1 MTRPATQARLEQALT
16 RLLAVQP
23 TATDG
28 ELTVSN
34 LCREAGVGRDSFYRS
49 PQAFKDA
56 VAAAQA
62 NRDAHQPELIALR
75 EEITIL
81 KRERK
86 QTASQHAATVR
97 ELEETI
103 RIYANRIQILAL
115 RNAELEEQSRQLH
128 HRLADADPDIIPLPD
143 RS

>member
-1 MTRPATQARLEQALT
+1 MTRAATQVRLHQALT
-16 RLLAVQP
+16 RLLAGQP

-49 PQAFKDA
+49 PQEFKDA

-62 NRDAHQPELIALR
+62 NRDARQPELVALR
-75 EEITIL
+75 DEIAIL
-81 KRERK
+81 KGQRK
-86 QTASQHAATVR
+86 QTAGQHAATVR
-97 ELEETI
+97 EMEETV
-103 RIYANRIQILAL
+103 RVYANRIQILAL
-115 RNAELEEQSRQLH
+115 RNSELEEQVERLH
-128 HRLADADPDIIPLPD
+128 RRLTDTDPDVTALPD